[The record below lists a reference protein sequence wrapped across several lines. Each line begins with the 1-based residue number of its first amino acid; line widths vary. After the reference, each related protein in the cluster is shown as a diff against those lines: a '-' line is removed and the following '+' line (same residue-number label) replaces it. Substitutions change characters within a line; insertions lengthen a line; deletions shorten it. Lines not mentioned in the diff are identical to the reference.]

1 MLVGGFVF
9 PVIAAAYY
17 WLPHV
22 TGRVSDL
29 RLSVPAFW
37 LVFVGFN
44 LTFFLIHLTGLL
56 GMPRRVFVYP
66 GNAGWTGLNLLSSV
80 GGLRDDGGLRATGG
94 GPRGAGPLR
103 PALPSRPLGGAEPR
117 MGDADPARL
126 RLRLPPPGRDP
137 RRPGGAAG
145 ESYHDFARNG
155 WCETLGVDPGTG
167 APTEVVVLPRPTF
180 LPLWTG
186 LATLAFVLCLLF
198 KLYALAPVL
207 LLVVVGLFLAWTRIT
222 GATEDL
228 GPLPIGLGARTLP
241 HWEAARPP
249 SWWAMALALLADGTL
264 YAARLFGAL
273 FLWLM
278 APDWPGPAVSGPE
291 PASAAVALAGLV
303 LAALAGGEP
312 CGG

>member
-1 MLVGGFVF
+1 MTAGFALLAVDLAVQVRF
-9 PVIAAAYY
+9 GRRFRRDPWAARSLEWATPTPPAYAFAS
-17 WLPHV
+17 LP
-22 TGRVSDL
+22 RVEIRAD
-29 RLSVPAFW
+29 
-37 LVFVGFN
+37 
-44 LTFFLIHLTGLL
+44 
-56 GMPRRVFVYP
+56 RV
-66 GNAGWTGLNLLSSV
+66 
-80 GGLRDDGGLRATGG
+80 
-94 GPRGAGPLR
+94 
-103 PALPSRPLGGAEPR
+103 EPR
-117 MGDADPARL
+117 AR
-126 RLRLPPPGRDP
+126 
-137 RRPGGAAG
+137 AN
-145 ESYHDFARNG
+145 HDFARNG

-167 APTEVVVLPRPTF
+167 APTEVVVLPRPSF

-264 YAARLFGAL
+264 YVALLFGAL

-278 APDWPGPAVSGPE
+278 APDWPGPAISRPE

-303 LAALAGGEP
+303 LAALAEGEP